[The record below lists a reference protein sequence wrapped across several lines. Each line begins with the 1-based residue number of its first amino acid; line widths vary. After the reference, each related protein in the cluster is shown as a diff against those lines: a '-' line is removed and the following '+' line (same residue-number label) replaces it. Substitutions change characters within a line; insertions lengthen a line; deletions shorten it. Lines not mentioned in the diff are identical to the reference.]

1 MLKMKSYV
9 ERRGP
14 LSHFGAGPE
23 SRWLPVIPA
32 SEGTLGADAA
42 DAASSIAL
50 IGNSNLPPFPLG

>member
-1 MLKMKSYV
+1 MKSYV

-23 SRWLPVIPA
+23 RRWLPA
-32 SEGTLGADAA
+32 ARGSEGTLGADAA

-50 IGNSNLPPFPLG
+50 TGNSNLPPFPLG